1 MNKFKENPGNE
12 DSRKRLI
19 SSKMTVL
26 DTVATWKETQAVFK
40 RYDALAGE
48 CICCNALFESIQDMV
63 KKYDLDLMTL
73 LAELE
78 AAAIQKT

>member
-1 MNKFKENPGNE
+1 MSYGSKTVSGHVTGTI
-12 DSRKRLI
+12 I

-26 DTVATWKETQAVFK
+26 DTVANWKETQAIFK

-48 CICCNALFESIQDMV
+48 CICCNALFEPIQDMV

>member
-1 MNKFKENPGNE
+1 MNQFKENPGNE

-26 DTVATWKETQAVFK
+26 DTVSTWKETQAVFK
-40 RYDALAGE
+40 HYDALAGE

-63 KKYDLDLMTL
+63 KKYNLDLMTL
-73 LAELE
+73 LADLE